1 MGVPLAMLL
10 TMKLCLIPS
19 RAIRALCM
27 DVQFPIKGLKLD
39 SLFYVKAESDWCIK
53 LFEDIRGAGIYCDSN
68 LIHVE
73 CLKLWF
79 MQLIQDELIHV
90 AEHWNLHR
98 IRPCRNS
105 DSLAGRPDTIF
116 SS

>member
-1 MGVPLAMLL
+1 MLDSFVGDKSF
-10 TMKLCLIPS
+10 MYGRS
-19 RAIRALCM
+19 
-27 DVQFPIKGLKLD
+27 VPIKGLKLD